1 MRVAKS
7 PVRVAHTMSLEV
19 QLISAAW
26 CKRCAVIKPE
36 VTALCKTAGAKFT
49 VIDYDELE
57 EDDPVK
63 RTVTALPTILMG
75 GKAYTPAELDA
86 WREAITAAAVAGA
99 VGVGD
104 DDF

>member
-1 MRVAKS
+1 
-7 PVRVAHTMSLEV
+7 MSAAAAIEV
-19 QLISAAW
+19 QLISASW

-36 VTALCKTAGAKFT
+36 VEALCKTAGAKFT
-49 VIDYDELE
+49 VVDFDELE

-63 RTVTALPTILMG
+63 CAVTALPTILMN
-75 GKAYTPAELDA
+75 GKTYTPAELDA
-86 WREAITAAAVAGA
+86 WREAIAAAAVAGA